1 MNDRIEE
8 VALQTASD
16 NLLRLTD
23 SELRDR
29 LDSISDHPLAR
40 ICDVSE
46 DYTHQNPM
54 ITQYNVLSA
63 VTRILTEYYHEL
75 PLDKAVILIELS
87 NRIDLHFYGEVE

>member
-23 SELRDR
+23 SELRER

-46 DYTHQNPM
+46 DYTQQNALK
-54 ITQYNVLSA
+54 TKYTVLSA
-63 VTRILTEYYHEL
+63 VNKILMDYYREL
-75 PLDKAVILIELS
+75 PLEKAVILIELS

>member
-1 MNDRIEE
+1 MSDRIEE

-23 SELRDR
+23 SELRER

-46 DYTHQNPM
+46 DYTQQNALK
-54 ITQYNVLSA
+54 TKYNVLSA
-63 VTRILTEYYHEL
+63 VNKILMDYYREL
-75 PLDKAVILIELS
+75 PLEKAVILIELS
-87 NRIDLHFYGEVE
+87 DRIDTLFYGEVE

>member
-1 MNDRIEE
+1 MNDQIEE

-23 SELRDR
+23 SELRER

-46 DYTHQNPM
+46 DYTQQNALK
-54 ITQYNVLSA
+54 TKYTVLST
-63 VTRILTEYYHEL
+63 VNKIIMDYYREL
-75 PLDKAVILIELS
+75 PLEQAVILIELS
-87 NRIDLHFYGEVE
+87 DRIDTLFYGEVE

>member
-23 SELRDR
+23 SELRER
-29 LDSISDHPLAR
+29 LDSISDHPLTR

-46 DYTHQNPM
+46 DYTQQNALK
-54 ITQYNVLSA
+54 TKYNVLSA
-63 VTRILTEYYHEL
+63 VNKILMDYYREL
-75 PLDKAVILIELS
+75 PLEKAVILIELS
-87 NRIDLHFYGEVE
+87 DRIDTLFYGEVE

>member
-23 SELRDR
+23 SELRER

-46 DYTHQNPM
+46 DYTQQNALK
-54 ITQYNVLSA
+54 TKYNVLSA
-63 VTRILTEYYHEL
+63 VNKILMDYYREL
-75 PLDKAVILIELS
+75 PLEKAVILIELS
-87 NRIDLHFYGEVE
+87 DRIDTLFYGEVE

>member
-8 VALQTASD
+8 VALQTAYD

-23 SELRDR
+23 SELRER

-46 DYTHQNPM
+46 DYTQQNALK
-54 ITQYNVLSA
+54 TKYNVLSA
-63 VTRILTEYYHEL
+63 VNKILMDYYREL
-75 PLDKAVILIELS
+75 PLEKAVILIELS
-87 NRIDLHFYGEVE
+87 DRIDTLFYGEVE

>member
-1 MNDRIEE
+1 MNDQIEE

-23 SELRDR
+23 SELRER

-46 DYTHQNPM
+46 DYTQQNALK
-54 ITQYNVLSA
+54 TKYNVLSA
-63 VTRILTEYYHEL
+63 VNKIIMDYYREL
-75 PLDKAVILIELS
+75 PLEQAVILIELS
-87 NRIDLHFYGEVE
+87 DRIDTLFYGEVE

>member
-1 MNDRIEE
+1 MTHEE

-23 SELRDR
+23 SELRER

-46 DYTHQNPM
+46 DYTQQNALK
-54 ITQYNVLSA
+54 TKYNVLSA
-63 VTRILTEYYHEL
+63 VNKILMDYYREL
-75 PLDKAVILIELS
+75 PILG
-87 NRIDLHFYGEVE
+87 NC

>member
-23 SELRDR
+23 SELRER

-46 DYTHQNPM
+46 DYTQQNALK
-54 ITQYNVLSA
+54 TKYNVLSA
-63 VTRILTEYYHEL
+63 VNKILVDYYREL
-75 PLDKAVILIELS
+75 PLEQAVILIELS
-87 NRIDLHFYGEVE
+87 DRIDTLFYGEVE